1 MVGRYSSW
9 SIRKIYKKFTKV
21 FGMLKNLYPFLSCT
35 RYQLDIVF
43 GSLFSLHR
51 TLARQVSEKRLSRFF
66 SIKYQVIGTRYWHFG
81 NMLGNS
87 KHILNFSICQPDNL
101 RISKLNT
108 RFLLMFLGVL
118 IFHVFGPND
127 FQFKY
132 ISLLVGLL

>member
-81 NMLGNS
+81 YMLGNS
-87 KHILNFSICQPDNL
+87 LGKIENLFFTRNWWRHGVYDIIYMIFWKVLWWFLILP
-101 RISKLNT
+101 
-108 RFLLMFLGVL
+108 
-118 IFHVFGPND
+118 
-127 FQFKY
+127 
-132 ISLLVGLL
+132 SLQSN